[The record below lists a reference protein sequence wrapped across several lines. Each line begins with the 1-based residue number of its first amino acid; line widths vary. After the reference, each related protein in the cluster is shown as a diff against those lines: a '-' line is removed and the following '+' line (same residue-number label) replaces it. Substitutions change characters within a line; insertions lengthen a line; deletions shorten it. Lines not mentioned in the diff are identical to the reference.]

1 MATYAIGDVQGCHDE
16 LMHLLQRIAFDPARD
31 RLWFVGDLVNRGPK
45 SLEVL
50 RFVRS
55 LGDRAVTVL
64 GNHDLSLLVI
74 AAGVRKPHRG
84 DTWDAILTAPDRDD
98 LLHWVRHQRLF
109 HAESGQAMVHA
120 GLLPQWTVEQARS
133 LAAEVEAELQGPG
146 YPAFLDA
153 MYGNEPAQWDDSL
166 RGHDRLRVIVNAM
179 TRLRLCT
186 VDGRME
192 FSHKTGPAGG
202 PAGYHPW
209 FDIPSRRSADTPVV
223 FGHWAALGLTQRD
236 SVSCIDTGCVWGR
249 RLTAL
254 RLDDR
259 QLFDCDCSAVQAA
272 DGNE

>member
-16 LMHLLQRIAFDPARD
+16 LMRLLQHIDFDPVRD

-50 RFVRS
+50 RFVRN

-109 HAESGQAMVHA
+109 HVENGQAMVHA

-146 YPAFLDA
+146 YPAFLNA
-153 MYGNEPAQWDDSL
+153 MYGNEPAQWDDGL
-166 RGHDRLRVIVNAM
+166 RDHDRLRVIVNAM

-202 PAGYHPW
+202 PADYHPW
-209 FDIPSRRSADTPVV
+209 FDIPSRRSSDTPIV

-236 SVSCIDTGCVWGR
+236 TVTCIDTGCVWGR

-254 RLDDR
+254 RLEDR

-272 DGNE
+272 DGSE

>member
-16 LMHLLQRIAFDPARD
+16 LMCLLQRIDFDPVRD

-109 HAESGQAMVHA
+109 HVENGQAMVHA

-146 YPAFLDA
+146 YPAFLNA
-153 MYGNEPAQWDDSL
+153 MYGNEPAQWDDGL
-166 RGHDRLRVIVNAM
+166 RDHDRLRVIVNAM

-209 FDIPSRRSADTPVV
+209 FDIPSRLSADTPIV

-254 RLDDR
+254 RLEDH

-272 DGNE
+272 DGSE